1 MAEITIK
8 FRHNTQTGKKELV
21 IHLESDSDV
30 MSHEH
35 EADHRRLVEGLIGQK
50 VDDDTQI
57 VIERIEK
64 AQQTNTQQQPQQDG
78 ATSTQKTPTANKG

>member
-8 FRHNTQTGKKELV
+8 FRHNPQTGKKELI
-21 IHLESDSDV
+21 IHLESDSDT

-50 VDDDTQI
+50 VDDDTEI

-64 AQQTNTQQQPQQDG
+64 NQSGTGQTTTETQ
-78 ATSTQKTPTANKG
+78 TQKTPVANKG